1 MPRSEAAMS
10 LGWALARKFCSSS
23 LASWSKEIMVTGWR
37 RSYHIRAGPPKV
49 VRKTPHISALDK
61 SYNAICAQKV
71 MTCSAGSELPSY
83 YPKIGTGMSR
93 IYRAKGDL
101 CLEHFATSSFD
112 LMTSFWTSSR
122 HSFTR
127 RSCTRNELVESD
139 DRVSWSCGITPT
151 RVPVC
156 PATWDLVMWQLR
168 SFLWAASWS
177 NVAKSCKRPEPSDLG
192 SAESLRCSSQG
203 SALLD
208 QKQGS
213 PSGDRV
219 SEHLYLRRQVGRT
232 RVTSLLQDLTGH
244 QPPVVEGIIHWS
256 AAAPALTRRLLP
268 TARGYCLSVGHYA
281 CPNTPPVAS
290 CHGVLFANRLLRLP

>member
-1 MPRSEAAMS
+1 MG
-10 LGWALARKFCSSS
+10 LGRALARKFCSSS

-37 RSYHIRAGPPKV
+37 RSYHIRAGPPKMI
-49 VRKTPHISALDK
+49 RKTQHISASDK

-71 MTCSAGSELPSY
+71 TTSSTGSELPLY
-83 YPKIGTGMSR
+83 YPKTGTGLSR
-93 IYRAKGDL
+93 ISRAKGDL
-101 CLEHFATSSFD
+101 CLELFTTSSFN

-122 HSFTR
+122 CSFTR
-127 RSCTRNELVESD
+127 RSCTRHELVESD
-139 DRVSWSCGITPT
+139 DRVSWSCG
-151 RVPVC
+151 VC
-156 PATWDLVMWQLR
+156 SIPRWG
-168 SFLWAASWS
+168 AADFFGTIDGVSDQVS
-177 NVAKSCKRPEPSDLG
+177 GGLGSVGPSRAGVEGSRDPSYDLG

-268 TARGYCLSVGHYA
+268 TARGYCSSVGHYA